1 MGRPLSATEAAEI
14 LGIDVRSLYAYVSR
28 GALARA
34 GTDERRR
41 SLYDSDEVELLARR
55 GRPRTGSHPRAGI
68 DVVIGSSV
76 TTLGDGWIRYRGVDV
91 ADLIAR
97 RATFEQVAALLWTG
111 HLGDAT
117 PWSLPAP
124 ARDMITQVLA
134 PFAPDADV
142 LDLMAAA
149 VAAVNGMLGGGHDAD
164 ANTVGPPLALA
175 LVHAVAEVRAPA
187 HRADPADGPAA
198 LQLFHRLSPLRATPA
213 RVRALDRALVLL
225 ADHELA
231 TSTLAVRVA
240 ASTRTSV
247 VGALQAGL
255 GALGGPAHGGAA
267 NVVHEALVM
276 VRRGKRQVGD
286 VARAGLGWGHPVHRG
301 GDPRTAPLL
310 EAVDGIA
317 SRRDWAVVESVL
329 SAGSGAP
336 APNVDLALG
345 ALCYVTRMPP
355 RSATAIFAVA
365 RSVGW
370 IAHFFEECA
379 ERPLRYRARAVARSP
394 TIPRARGAA
403 L

>member
-1 MGRPLSATEAAEI
+1 MGRLLSAVEAAQ
-14 LGIDVRSLYAYVSR
+14 LMGVDVRSLYAYVSR

-91 ADLIAR
+91 ADLVVR

-111 HLGDAT
+111 HLGEGT
-117 PWSLPAP
+117 HWSLPAP
-124 ARDMITQVLA
+124 ARDMIARVLA
-134 PFAPDADV
+134 PFSPDADV
-142 LDLMAAA
+142 LDRMAAA
-149 VAAVNGMLGGGHDAD
+149 AAAVNTMLGGGHDAD
-164 ANTVGPPLALA
+164 AVGAPLALA
-175 LVHAVAEVRAPA
+175 LVQAVAASGAAAE
-187 HRADPADGPAA
+187 RADAPSVA
-198 LQLFHRLSPLRATPA
+198 LRLFHRLSPLRPTPA
-213 RVRALDRALVLL
+213 RVRTLDRALVLL

-240 ASTRTSV
+240 ASTRTSI

-267 NVVHEALVM
+267 NVVHEALMM
-276 VRRGKRQVGD
+276 VRRGTRAAGD
-286 VARAGLGWGHPVHRG
+286 VARAGLGWGHPVHRS
-301 GDPRTAPLL
+301 GDPRAAPLL
-310 EAVDGIA
+310 EAVDVIA
-317 SRRDWAVVESVL
+317 PRRDWSVIQSVL
-329 SAGSGAP
+329 SAASGAP
-336 APNVDLALG
+336 APNVDCALG

-370 IAHFFEECA
+370 TAHACEELA
-379 ERPLRYRARAVARSP
+379 EQPLRYRARAVARSP
-394 TIPRARGAA
+394 AVPLSTGAA
-403 L
+403 REVR